1 MIHVGE
7 TTQDFEVCAAI
18 FAEVEPEDRVTADE
32 LAAAGGRYLLCEHDG
47 YAYVKRSSVPASA
60 YTMIRVR
67 PSSRGRGVGSALLAE
82 AAEHARSLHCDRLNG
97 RVHEGDDDS
106 LRFVSKRGFREVTR
120 DVEILLT
127 VEPGAGAWAPG
138 IVEPGPEHLAGAYA
152 VAAEATPEM
161 ALPLHAVAPP
171 FEEWLEREE
180 RTSALAVVALDGDEV
195 VGYARLYALQAHEG
209 RLENGLTAVK
219 RSHRR
224 RGIATALKRAQVAWA
239 AEHGYRE
246 IVSTMVEG
254 NDGMRAVN
262 ARLGYRELPGWI
274 VVEGAVVEGTA

>member
-1 MIHVGE
+1 MIRIAD
-7 TTQDFEVCAAI
+7 TTADFEACAAI
-18 FAEVEPEDRVTADE
+18 FAEVEPEDRVTGEE
-32 LAAAGGRYLLCEHDG
+32 LATAGGRYLLSGDDG

-60 YTMIRVR
+60 YTMIRVL
-67 PSSRGRGVGSALLAE
+67 PGARGKGVGSALLSE
-82 AAEHARSLHCDRLNG
+82 AGEHARSLHCDRLNG

-106 LRFVSKRGFREVTR
+106 LRFVSTRGFREVTR

-127 VEPGAGAWAPG
+127 VDPGDGAWAPG
-138 IVEPGPEHLAGAYA
+138 IVELAPEHLAGAYA

-161 ALPLHAVAPP
+161 ALPLVASAPP
-171 FEEWLEREE
+171 FEEWLAREE
-180 RTSALAVVALDGDEV
+180 RGSALAVVALDGGEV

-219 RSHRR
+219 PSHRR

-239 AEHGYRE
+239 VEHGYRE
-246 IVSTMVEG
+246 ISSTMVEG

-274 VVEGAVVEGTA
+274 VVEGPA

>member
-1 MIHVGE
+1 MIRVAE
-7 TTQDFEVCAAI
+7 TTADFEACAAI
-18 FAEVEPEDRVTADE
+18 FAEVEPEDRVTAHE
-32 LAAAGGRYLLCEHDG
+32 LATAGGRYLISGGEG

-67 PSSRGRGVGSALLAE
+67 PDARGSGVGAALLSE

-127 VEPGAGAWAPG
+127 VDPSGGAWAPG
-138 IVEPGPEHLAGAYA
+138 IVELEPEHLPGAYA

-171 FEEWLEREE
+171 FAEWLAREE
-180 RTSALAVVALDGDEV
+180 RGSALAVVALDGDEV
-195 VGYARLYALQAHEG
+195 VGYARLFALQAHHG
-209 RLENGLTAVK
+209 RLENGLTAVR

-274 VVEGAVVEGTA
+274 VVEGPA